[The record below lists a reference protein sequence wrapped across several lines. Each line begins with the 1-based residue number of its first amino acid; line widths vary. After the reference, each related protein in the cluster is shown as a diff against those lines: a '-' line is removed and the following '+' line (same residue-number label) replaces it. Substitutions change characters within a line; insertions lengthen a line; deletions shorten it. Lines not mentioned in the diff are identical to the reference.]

1 LRHEVN
7 SNQRRVF
14 RQALEHAQQ
23 DVDLWIADDPFLEKW
38 AKRLH
43 SLLDGVLRT
52 SSAVENIN
60 SIFKP
65 LIHRKKHFASA
76 DSAHN
81 FVALFVLWHN
91 MRIFKEGLRRGKS
104 PFQILGI
111 DLGQED
117 WRILLGYPPLQ

>member
-1 LRHEVN
+1 MEY
-7 SNQRRVF
+7 
-14 RQALEHAQQ
+14 AQQ
-23 DVDLWIADDPFLEKW
+23 EVDLWIAGDPFLEKW
-38 AKRLH
+38 AKQLH
-43 SLLDGVLRT
+43 ALLDGVLRA

-65 LIHRKKHFASA
+65 LLHRKKHFASA

-91 MRIFKEGLRRGKS
+91 MRVFKEGLRRGKS

-111 DLGQED
+111 DLTETD
-117 WRILLGYPPLQ
+117 WATLLGYPPLQ